1 MTGSAPSAPPPPSAT
16 HALRRVVLAVAALNG
31 AYFVVEIIAAVSL
44 RSVAL
49 FADSVDFL
57 QDAAINL
64 LIAVAL
70 GWSLLARARLGR
82 VLALIILVPAVFA
95 AIEAVRKAFAPEAP
109 AAIPLIVIA
118 AIGGLINL
126 LCAVLLAR
134 HKGAGGSLTG
144 AAWLIARND
153 VIVNVAIV
161 GMGLLTL
168 AWVSGW
174 PDIVL
179 GVLILLLNATAARTV
194 WRAAG
199 DESLAARHIASGD
212 AVPPTAGREGGDD

>member
-1 MTGSAPSAPPPPSAT
+1 MTGYASTSPSRDST
-16 HALRRVVLAVAALNG
+16 HALRRVVLTVAALNG
-31 AYFVVEIIAAVSL
+31 AYFVLELLAAISL

-49 FADSVDFL
+49 FADSVDFM

-64 LIAVAL
+64 LIAIAL

-82 VLALIILVPAVFA
+82 ILALIILVPAVFA
-95 AIEAVRKAFAPEAP
+95 AIEAIRKAFAPEAP
-109 AAIPLIVIA
+109 AAVPLIIVA
-118 AIGGLINL
+118 SMGALINL
-126 LCAVLLAR
+126 LCALLLAR
-134 HKGAGGSLTG
+134 HKGEGGSLVG

-153 VIVNVAIV
+153 VVVNVAIV
-161 GMGLLTL
+161 GMGVLTL
-168 AWVSGW
+168 VWVSGW

-199 DESLAARHIASGD
+199 DESLAARHMGEVDSGRT
-212 AVPPTAGREGGDD
+212 PGTGGRDDD